1 MRLAPI
7 PKVTM
12 LTRAEWTSIKAR
24 RWDYVPKA
32 ERMAALRGRLERM
45 RMERQERATQGA

>member
-7 PKVTM
+7 PTTTT

-32 ERMAALRGRLERM
+32 ERMAALRERLERM
-45 RMERQERATQGA
+45 RQARAIQRA